1 MELLIP
7 FCHTANTVNFGRLPG
22 RFHGFGGR
30 LGLDRQTKCD
40 TVAGGHSCV
49 FFHFEKGTN

>member
-7 FCHTANTVNFGRLPG
+7 FCQAANTVSFGRLQG
-22 RFHGFGGR
+22 RSDGFLGR

-40 TVAGGHSCV
+40 IVAGGHSRV
-49 FFHFEKGTN
+49 FFAL